1 MDGRIN
7 IYKYDSIW
15 VWKWSKSLSFVNLW
29 ISDIILV
36 FFCLISTER
45 VIGVRRPN
53 EIVNEIQCH
62 QFCWRPFLS
71 ISISITIPFGFFRR
85 LRTISVLVI
94 FPFCFWRIFF
104 LRRIPIAAR
113 ASPRVPVEEGEE
125 EGVGAATPLF
135 SFLFPFRS
143 QSTGDCPAVRST
155 PSTPRR
161 LCLFV
166 WLFACLFVGS
176 FVGFGVAVGWLPS
189 FAVAKSDG
197 VPAVSLIFFFGAVW
211 FFLFQVAYRPK
222 LPEYRVLP
230 NFFLRPKSASGV
242 RVRVCL
248 LGSFT
253 EFKKKY
259 IVPFTVEWKDILH
272 LGSIFPVLVGLDG
285 LKSLPQI
292 FFLFAPFYRLT
303 FFSPFRFVR

>member
-1 MDGRIN
+1 MLSV
-7 IYKYDSIW
+7 YD
-15 VWKWSKSLSFVNLW
+15 VQTKSLTRSSAISFVGDRFYRYRYRYRYRLDF
-29 ISDIILV
+29 SV
-36 FFCLISTER
+36 VCGPF
-45 VIGVRRPN
+45 P
-53 EIVNEIQCH
+53 
-62 QFCWRPFLS
+62 CWLF
-71 ISISITIPFGFFRR
+71 
-85 LRTISVLVI
+85 
-94 FPFCFWRIFF
+94 FPFVFGEFFF

-166 WLFACLFVGS
+166 CLFACLFVGS

-253 EFKKKY
+253 EFKKN
-259 IVPFTVEWKDILH
+259 ILF
-272 LGSIFPVLVGLDG
+272 L
-285 LKSLPQI
+285 LP
-292 FFLFAPFYRLT
+292 
-303 FFSPFRFVR
+303 